1 MICLLVMT
9 LQVHIIFAQVKNE
22 DKTKIEEY
30 QEQLEKH
37 KQEGNTPKELEFN
50 NKIAFIYWQNNV
62 YDKAAEHF
70 TRSLEL
76 NQQMNNQNGI
86 KSISYYLGMIYS
98 EQDKLNE
105 AVTAFERGIKISRE
119 QKMKNSVASGL
130 INLAQAYQNAGEYQK
145 SNQNAHEALEIA
157 QELED
162 LEFTRNCYGLLS
174 ENYKNLGD
182 SEESMK
188 YFDLYSSVD
197 KHLKNREIT
206 NIKEES
212 QGQILK
218 AIQEKSQTEQQLA
231 EEQGIRKRTEDSLAK
246 IARINRERQMQLEMN
261 QLELDRKQAQLKLEK
276 TIRNGLLLVIAIAI
290 IFSILL
296 YYFYKQKKEAY
307 KLLEK
312 QNEKINEQNIKIQ
325 EQKDELQ
332 IQNTKLND
340 SISYAQNIQQAIL
353 PIQSDLNQFFD
364 AFIMYKPKDVVSGD
378 FYWYTEIYDSN
389 KKTNRIFLAVV
400 DCTGHGVPGAFMSM
414 IGNRIF
420 NELINEKNIYDPSKI
435 LYYLNQYVIEALKQK
450 HTDNTDGMDVCLIVT
465 ENNNKDEKIAYFAGA
480 KRPLYLFSQKDQA
493 IKKINGD
500 RYSIGGISKN
510 KNEKQFSAVEVTIRK
525 GDIIYLTSDGMV
537 DQVNSSGKRFGTRRF
552 QNLLQQNAEKPLSYQ
567 KAKLEEEFDKFQTGT
582 EQRDDITIIGAKIV

>member
-1 MICLLVMT
+1 MT
-9 LQVHIIFAQVKNE
+9 SLQAQIIFAQVKNE
-22 DKTKIEEY
+22 DQTKIKEY
-30 QEQLEKH
+30 QEQVEKY
-37 KQEGNTPKELEFN
+37 KQENNTPKELEFN

-62 YDKAAEHF
+62 YNKAAEYF
-70 TRSLEL
+70 SRSLEL
-76 NQQMNNQNGI
+76 NEQMNNQNGI

-98 EQDKLNE
+98 EQGKLDE
-105 AVTAFERGIKISRE
+105 AVTSFERGIKISRE
-119 QKMKNSVASGL
+119 QKMKNSVVSGL

-145 SNQNAHEALEIA
+145 SNENAHEALEIA
-157 QELED
+157 QEIED

-174 ENYKNLGD
+174 ENYRKLGK
-182 SEESMK
+182 SEEGMK
-188 YFDLYSSVD
+188 YFDLYSSID
-197 KHLKNREIT
+197 KHLKNREIS

-231 EEQGIRKRTEDSLAK
+231 EEQGIRQRTEDSLAK

-296 YYFYKQKKEAY
+296 FYFYKQKKEAY

-312 QNEKINEQNIKIQ
+312 QNEKINEQNKKIQ

-340 SISYAQNIQQAIL
+340 SINYAQNIQQAIL
-353 PIQSDLNQFFD
+353 PVQSDLNHYFD
-364 AFIMYKPKDVVSGD
+364 AFIIYKPKDVVSGD
-378 FYWYTEIYDSN
+378 FYWFTEIYDSKEKIE
-389 KKTNRIFLAVV
+389 KKFLAVV

-420 NELINEKNIYDPSKI
+420 NELINEKNIYEPSEI
-435 LYYLNQYVIEALKQK
+435 LYYLNQYIIDALKQK
-450 HTDNTDGMDVCLIVT
+450 YTDNTDGMDVCLVVT
-465 ENNNKDEKIAYFAGA
+465 DNSNTKEKIVNFAGA
-480 KRPLYLFSQKDQA
+480 KRPLYIFSQEENKL
-493 IKKINGD
+493 KKINGD

-510 KNEKQFSAVEVTIRK
+510 KNEKQFSTVKLDMKK
-525 GDIIYLTSDGMV
+525 GDIMYLTSDGMV
-537 DQVNSSGKRFGTRRF
+537 DQVNSLGKRFGTRRF
-552 QNLLQQNAEKPLSYQ
+552 QSLLQQNAEKPLSYQ
-567 KAKLEEEFDKFQTGT
+567 KSKLEEEFEKFQTDT